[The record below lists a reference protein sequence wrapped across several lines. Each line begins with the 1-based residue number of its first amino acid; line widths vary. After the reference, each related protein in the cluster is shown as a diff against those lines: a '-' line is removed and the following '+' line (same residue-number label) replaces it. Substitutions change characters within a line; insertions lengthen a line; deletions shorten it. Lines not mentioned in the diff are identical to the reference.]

1 MIAARSTPPPRRVL
15 IIKPSALGDVVT
27 AMPVLRGLRRTF
39 PHARIE
45 WLVNRNFAPLIAHDA
60 DLDACMLFDR
70 GKLGAAW
77 RSPASARAA
86 WRLLGDLRKGAFDWV
101 LDLQG
106 LLRSGLF
113 AAATRAPVRAGFAGA
128 REGAAVFYNRRVRTS
143 AAHTVDRNIELAR
156 SLGVDARAEDMTLQ
170 VSQDGK
176 EFAED
181 FLQTNALSPGTYL
194 VCVPPTRWPTKRY
207 PPRHWRRVISAFA
220 GRITVVLLG
229 GPGDRDVCAAAA
241 ENVGGRLINLAGE
254 TGIEQFVAVL
264 ASSGGVVCCDSAAGT
279 IASATGVGV
288 VMLTG
293 PTRPQ
298 RTGPYRC
305 GTVVAADVPCRGCLK
320 RRCSHVT
327 CMELIDPDRVT
338 AATEKMLENRR
349 APACSQ

>member
-1 MIAARSTPPPRRVL
+1 MIAPPPTPPPRRVL

-39 PHARIE
+39 PDAQIE
-45 WLVNRNFAPLIAHDA
+45 WLVNNDFAPLIAHDA

-70 GKLGAAW
+70 GKLAAAW
-77 RSPASARAA
+77 RSPASARTA
-86 WRLLGDLRKGAFDWV
+86 WRFLGDLRKGAFDWV

-113 AAATRAPVRAGFAGA
+113 AAATGAPVRAGFAGA
-128 REGAAVFYNRRVRTS
+128 REGAALFYNRRIRTS

-156 SLGVDARAEDMTLQ
+156 GLGIDARGEDMTLQ
-170 VSQDGK
+170 VSPGGR
-176 EFAED
+176 EFVKG
-181 FLQTNALSPGTYL
+181 FLQTNALSPGAYL

-207 PPRHWRRVISAFA
+207 PPRHWRRVISALA
-220 GRITVVLLG
+220 GGITVVLLG

-241 ENVGGRLINLAGE
+241 ENVDGSLISLAGE
-254 TGIEQFVAVL
+254 TDVEQFVGVL
-264 ASSGGVVCCDSAAGT
+264 ASSGGVLCCDSAAAT
-279 IASATGVGV
+279 IASATGVDV
-288 VMLTG
+288 VVLTG

-298 RTGPYRC
+298 RTGPYRR

-327 CMELIDPDRVT
+327 CMELIDPAQVV
-338 AATEKMLENRR
+338 AATEKMLENRQ
-349 APACSQ
+349 AAACSR